1 MESILSGALLI
12 FLLSCGRSQDAAEA
26 AACDGPAWPASTVPG
41 QIMIAD
47 TGGGKIVLVERVDG
61 QEEATLCLSS
71 LLPDDCAEIRE
82 DGAASCQ
89 VFGVTADDDGL
100 LVSFS
105 NTSPARAVSG
115 VMHYDTLR
123 EEMSWRIDGLRFPL
137 DHPLRETCLTQD
149 NKEPLCRLRMP
160 HAAKWS
166 PDGELVIADTL
177 NDRVLLLRPPDAG
190 TGVADVVATLD
201 SSVKDWGAARWPNH
215 VQVLSRRHEVYLL
228 VTYKGSDP
236 DRTGSSHAGRIMLW
250 DVTDPSSPSRAW
262 AYPED
267 GHLAAVH
274 HAVIQEGDPDG
285 ELLMLYAHSFG
296 SSNDFEGETGSIGM
310 ALATL
315 DAPPVY
321 LGDGV
326 TSTDEALG
334 FVRSADLIDQG
345 GSLLVTDSG
354 CERPNDRCSRIPR
367 VLELHFDL
375 PEPAGTSGAFS
386 SDHSEQR
393 FIDLP
398 MLGHSLGTGLQY
410 PFEAELVPQSQPS
423 SRL

>member
-1 MESILSGALLI
+1 LSGALLI
-12 FLLSCGRSQDAAEA
+12 FLLSCGRSQEVSNDAT
-26 AACDGPAWPASTVPG
+26 CDGGTWPASMVPG

-61 QEEATLCLSS
+61 GQEASLCLSE
-71 LLPDDCAEIRE
+71 LLPGDCSAIRE

-89 VFGVTADDDGL
+89 VFGVTSDDDGL
-100 LVSFS
+100 LISFS
-105 NTSPARAVSG
+105 NTTTARAVSG
-115 VMHYDTLR
+115 VLHYDTLSAAL
-123 EEMSWRIDGLRFPL
+123 SWRIDGLRFPL

-149 NKEPLCRLRMP
+149 NAEPLCRLRMP

-177 NDRVLLLRPPDAG
+177 NDRVLLLRPPDSG
-190 TGVADVVATLD
+190 TGVADVIATLD
-201 SSVKDWGAARWPNH
+201 SSLKGWGAARWPNH
-215 VQVLSRRHEVYLL
+215 VQVLSRQHEVFLL

-236 DRTGSSHAGRIMLW
+236 DQTGSSHAGRIMLW
-250 DVTDPSSPSRAW
+250 SVTDPAHPIRTW
-262 AYPED
+262 AYPE
-267 GHLAAVH
+267 GGYLAAVH
-274 HAVIQEGDPDG
+274 HAVVQDGSSEG
-285 ELLMLYAHSFG
+285 ERLLLYAHSFG
-296 SSNDFEGETGSIGM
+296 SSDEFEGETGSVGM
-310 ALATL
+310 AMVTL

-345 GSLLVTDSG
+345 ETLLVTDSG

-367 VLELHFDL
+367 VMELHLSL
-375 PEPAGTSGAFS
+375 PGPAGTSGAFTP
-386 SDHSEQR
+386 DHSEQR

-398 MLGHSLGTGLQY
+398 MIGHSLGTGLQY
-410 PFEAELVPQSQPS
+410 PFEAELVPQSETPP
-423 SRL
+423 RL